1 MAGDETHI
9 MDELRELIATAAPDP
24 DQAAPVRTVGVD
36 EPLDG
41 VIPFSSVIVLGVV
54 VAVEDRYD
62 VRVTKD
68 TLARAAVG
76 GVTLRTLAR
85 MVAELRAESAA

>member
-1 MAGDETHI
+1 MAGDDSDI
-9 MDELRELIATAAPDP
+9 VDELRELIVAAAPDP
-24 DQAAPVRTVGVD
+24 DQAAPVRQVGAD

-54 VAVEDRYD
+54 VAVEDRWD

-76 GVTLRTLAR
+76 GVSLRTLAR
-85 MVAELRAESAA
+85 MVHELRGALPA